1 MKLSLPIGFKK
12 ISKDFNYA
20 KVNQLQS
27 YLSTNFNSNVFL
39 LVEHPPT
46 YTIGRRMKV
55 KILESELRKKGADY
69 HASLRGGQITF
80 HGPGQLV
87 GYPIIDLRH
96 YKLGVRDY
104 VCRLEKSLIATCKEF
119 GIKANTTDDTGV
131 WIENRKIAA
140 LGIHI
145 QRYITSHG
153 FALNCNTDLSW
164 FDHIVPC
171 NLPGKYATSISKE
184 LSLNGT
190 KVNVTIDDVIPIVV
204 KQFAQ
209 HMNTDVVPLSSI
221 NPSLDREIDVFLNT
235 SNINQ

>member
-69 HASLRGGQITF
+69 HASLRDNW
-80 HGPGQLV
+80 L
-87 GYPIIDLRH
+87 
-96 YKLGVRDY
+96 LGVRDY